1 MSSGP
6 SNHLPQRAEWGMKY
20 GKARIGYFHCRGD
33 RHGIAIQGDQL
44 PQAAQ
49 SRQNRAA
56 VSAAAEGSIHVDAIG
71 LDAQCLDRFLK
82 KYRLM

>member
-1 MSSGP
+1 
-6 SNHLPQRAEWGMKY
+6 
-20 GKARIGYFHCRGD
+20 
-33 RHGIAIQGDQL
+33 
-44 PQAAQ
+44 
-49 SRQNRAA
+49 